1 MLFRSGVKEQPQV
14 YIEECESYVEARYSL
29 EVQDLEIEDTEDNFI
44 FYVVCEDVGTGMQVV
59 FWLQNVIEYL
69 ECIEEDEV
77 EYTGVNIVGL
87 GTVEFE

>member
-1 MLFRSGVKEQPQV
+1 
-14 YIEECESYVEARYSL
+14 
-29 EVQDLEIEDTEDNFI
+29 
-44 FYVVCEDVGTGMQVV
+44 MQVV